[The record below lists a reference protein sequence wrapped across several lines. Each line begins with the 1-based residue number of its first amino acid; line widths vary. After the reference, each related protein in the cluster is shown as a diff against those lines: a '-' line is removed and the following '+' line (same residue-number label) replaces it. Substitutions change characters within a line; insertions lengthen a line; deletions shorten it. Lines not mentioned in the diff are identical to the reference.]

1 MVDFKIAA
9 CVVLLNTE
17 GLVLGVSRK
26 DDHTSFGLV
35 GGKMD
40 PEDNG
45 NPTNTAIREALEE
58 TGLRISNLR
67 LVLAIHK
74 DGYMSYTYLAD
85 YEGEI
90 NHNEPHVVRWLPME
104 RLVMGSFGKYNKLV
118 SESLKD
124 MDVDF
129 QYKMSIVEIENDFK
143 AFFNKT
149 LYNGVQMLY
158 DGIKRGKTWLGDEQL
173 TVYFKY
179 IDGTYIDG
187 ELEDDDVF
195 ENGLFEIGIRY
206 GFITKI
212 PSEYF
217 SK

>member
-1 MVDFKIAA
+1 MKVSAQ
-9 CVVLLNTE
+9 VVLINPE

-26 DDHTSFGLV
+26 NDHDDFGLI
-35 GGKMD
+35 GGKMEEPD
-40 PEDNG
+40 KTPED
-45 NPTNTAIREALEE
+45 TAIRETLEE
-58 TGLRISNLR
+58 TGLKISNLR

-74 DGYMSYTYLAD
+74 NGYMSYTYLAD

-124 MDVDF
+124 MGVDF
-129 QYKMSIVEIENDFK
+129 QYNISLVEIGNELKKFIEN
-143 AFFNKT
+143 T
-149 LYNGVQMLY
+149 LYNGVQMVF
-158 DGIKRGKTWLGDEQL
+158 DGVRKNKDWLGNTQL
-173 TVYFKY
+173 TVYLKY
-179 IDGTYIDG
+179 DDGNYILE
-187 ELEDDDVF
+187 ELDNDEDF
-195 ENGLFEIGIRY
+195 ENGLFEIGKRY
-206 GFITKI
+206 GFIAKI

>member
-1 MVDFKIAA
+1 MKVSAQ
-9 CVVLLNTE
+9 VVLINPE

-26 DDHTSFGLV
+26 NDHDDFGLI
-35 GGKMD
+35 GGKMEEPD
-40 PEDNG
+40 KTPED
-45 NPTNTAIREALEE
+45 TAIRETLEE
-58 TGLRISNLR
+58 TGLKISNLR

-74 DGYMSYTYLAD
+74 NGYMSYTYLAD

-124 MDVDF
+124 MGVDF
-129 QYKMSIVEIENDFK
+129 QYNISLVEIGNELKKFIEN
-143 AFFNKT
+143 T
-149 LYNGVQMLY
+149 LYDGVQMVF
-158 DGIKRGKTWLGDEQL
+158 DGVRKNKDWLGNTQL
-173 TVYFKY
+173 TVYLKY
-179 IDGTYIDG
+179 DDGNYILE
-187 ELEDDDVF
+187 ELDNDEDF
-195 ENGLFEIGIRY
+195 ENGLFEIGKRY
-206 GFITKI
+206 GFIAKI